1 MRWRIS
7 AVEFRSVDLFDLRMK
22 RSWLELNWT
31 GRLDSS
37 AILTRGNKFLTVR
50 LLSFISLGM
59 GFLGLPI
66 LFGNRNVSVSCGN
79 RGLVYV
85 HRGISVDRILKVL
98 ATGSLKNTDCSSGIC
113 CMGIR
118 ESFSLIVLAST
129 SKKDEEWWR
138 NERLWECKVT
148 ARRKEKREETWLK
161 GKRGVFK

>member
-1 MRWRIS
+1 
-7 AVEFRSVDLFDLRMK
+7 MK

-66 LFGNRNVSVSCGN
+66 LFGNKNVSVSCGN

-85 HRGISVDRILKVL
+85 YPSDAWDFGDRIFEKYRLFFRYL
-98 ATGSLKNTDCSSGIC
+98 LHGNSLGIDAWNLVSNVEEHW
-113 CMGIR
+113 II
-118 ESFSLIVLAST
+118 SFSRQPAL
-129 SKKDEEWWR
+129 
-138 NERLWECKVT
+138 
-148 ARRKEKREETWLK
+148 
-161 GKRGVFK
+161 

>member
-66 LFGNRNVSVSCGN
+66 LFGNKNVSVSCGN

-85 HRGISVDRILKVL
+85 HRGIS
-98 ATGSLKNTDCSSGIC
+98 ATGSLKNTDCSSGSQLFKFIFS
-113 CMGIR
+113 R

-148 ARRKEKREETWLK
+148 ARRKEKREET
-161 GKRGVFK
+161 

>member
-1 MRWRIS
+1 
-7 AVEFRSVDLFDLRMK
+7 MK

-66 LFGNRNVSVSCGN
+66 LFGNKNVSVSCGN

-85 HRGISVDRILKVL
+85 YPSDAWDFGDRIFEK
-98 ATGSLKNTDCSSGIC
+98 C
-113 CMGIR
+113 IR
-118 ESFSLIVLAST
+118 INLIVLQLGIDAWNLVSNV
-129 SKKDEEWWR
+129 EEHWIISFSR
-138 NERLWECKVT
+138 QPAL
-148 ARRKEKREETWLK
+148 
-161 GKRGVFK
+161 